1 MLSDLTISN
10 PLSPIKRL
18 TPADRLA
25 AFDKESNSIYKK
37 YSVYTQS
44 TGPGIK
50 LGSSQPYVFIDVSS
64 SNFSKNITR
73 FDSQAMPFGSTLLD
87 IKRVSKFATSGT
99 GLLYIGKQYL
109 LQKQNSFNETRIYNP
124 LSLLS
129 ATAAKGSTG
138 LIDRPVRFL
147 PVSGGVGNFIA
158 TSLLSVVGIQSKA
171 IENNPDGTATGAA
184 LSGYAKMNGLPA
196 KGLIRYESGDG
207 GRNRFNTFF
216 PDAGTDQVDKKTPSL
231 GSALGKALISKLKS
245 FIPSTNPF
253 GFGGGADNKWE
264 IRPEY
269 KGIIGAYE
277 SMYADKGGMLAVKN
291 TPKTDAQSQ
300 TGFIDTIKSSLSTAF
315 LGAPAKT
322 PLGVSDDAIKV
333 DEYHRYTPTLRYGF
347 TNAGDRANSENARIR
362 NFSIT
367 KQYGIIQNVGVT
379 TDVWDKRPQFR
390 KSTEQLKTVEDYRN
404 DSNTPKKYITYPRI
418 GKADTRYSTDIKV
431 ADAASGSIQT
441 HQVSKLKTAVNGYA
455 AIGKTKFTNTIS
467 EKITI
472 FKRGFASYKKEGSTD
487 SVADKINILEVI
499 SGADRNTIP
508 PSLTLG
514 NGQSTDLIFFHF
526 FDLVNN
532 IYVPFRA
539 TLTSVNEVHSPDWDP
554 VQYLGRADKLY
565 MYKGFERTLNF
576 NFTVYANSLEELV
589 PMWSR
594 INYLVG
600 LTRPP
605 KYTDKGPSD
614 SSGMTSRFMYP
625 PMVTLTMGDLYR
637 DQPAVLTSVGMSIP
651 EDSHWETFRG
661 NGEQYNEYI
670 GKIYY
675 GRETKSRQLPTK
687 VDINVGMN
695 LMEKTR
701 FDTDENGSLVDMSR
715 SSTNADHY
723 NITATDA

>member
-25 AFDKESNSIYKK
+25 TFNKESNSIYKK

-50 LGSSQPYVFIDVSS
+50 IGSSQPYVFIDVSS
-64 SNFSKNITR
+64 SNFSKNITSA
-73 FDSQAMPFGSTLLD
+73 DSQAMPFGSTALD

-147 PVSGGVGNFIA
+147 PVSGGIGNFVA

-171 IENNPDGTATGAA
+171 IENNPDGTATGPA

-196 KGLIRYESGDG
+196 KGLIRYESGDV

-216 PDAGTDQVDKKTPSL
+216 PDAGTDQVGKKTPSF
-231 GSALGKALISKLKS
+231 GSALGKALVSKLKS

-291 TPKTDAQSQ
+291 TPKTDAPSQ
-300 TGFIDTIKSSLSTAF
+300 TGFIDTIKSSLSAAF

-322 PLGVSDDAIKV
+322 PPGVSDDAIKV

-367 KQYGIIQNVGVT
+367 KQYGIIQSVGVT

-404 DSNTPKKYITYPRI
+404 NGNTPKKYITYPEI
-418 GKADTRYSTDIKV
+418 ATEAKRYPTDIKK
-431 ADAASGSIQT
+431 ADEADTSIQKD
-441 HQVSKLKTAVNGYA
+441 QVSKLEKAMAGYS
-455 AIGKTKFTNTIS
+455 AIGKTSFTTEMIGNTTLF
-467 EKITI
+467 E
-472 FKRGFASYKKEGSTD
+472 RGFAYSKKDGETGRST
-487 SVADKINILEVI
+487 SDKINSLEVLN
-499 SGADRNTIP
+499 GKRG
-508 PSLTLG
+508 TLPTDLILG
-514 NGQSTDLIFFHF
+514 GDQTRSKDLIFFHF
-526 FDLVNN
+526 FDLVNSKY
-532 IYVPFRA
+532 IPFRA
-539 TLTSVNEVHSPDWDP
+539 TLTSINEVHSPEWDP

-605 KYTDKGPSD
+605 AYTKGKTDD
-614 SSGMTSRFMYP
+614 SSGIMSQFMYP
-625 PMVTLTMGDLYR
+625 PMVALTMGDLYE
-637 DQPAVLTSVGMSIP
+637 DQPAVITSVGISIP
-651 EDSHWETFRG
+651 DDSLWESFRG
-661 NGEQYNEYI
+661 NGEQYNQYI
-670 GKIYY
+670 GKQYY
-675 GRETKSRQLPTK
+675 DAKTKSLQLPTK
-687 VDINVGMN
+687 VDVNVGMN
-695 LMEKTR
+695 LMEK
-701 FDTDENGSLVDMSR
+701 ER
-715 SSTNADHY
+715 STTSADHY
-723 NITATDA
+723 NVTAAF

>member
-25 AFDKESNSIYKK
+25 TFNKESSSIYKK

-44 TGPGIK
+44 TGPGVRI
-50 LGSSQPYVFIDVSS
+50 GSSQPYVFIDVSS
-64 SNFSKNITR
+64 SNLSKNITSA
-73 FDSQAMPFGSTLLD
+73 DSQAMPFGSTLLD
-87 IKRVSKFATSGT
+87 IKRISKFATSGT

-147 PVSGGVGNFIA
+147 PVSGGIGNFVA

-171 IENNPDGTATGAA
+171 IENNPDGTATGPA
-184 LSGYAKMNGLPA
+184 LSGYARMNGLPA
-196 KGLIRYESGDG
+196 KGLIRYESGDS

-216 PDAGTDQVDKKTPSL
+216 PDAGTDQVGQKTPSL

-269 KGIIGAYE
+269 KGIVGAYE

-300 TGFIDTIKSSLSTAF
+300 MGFVDTIKSSLSAAF
-315 LGAPAKT
+315 LGAPAKA
-322 PLGVSDDAIKV
+322 PAGVSDDAIKV

-347 TNAGDRANSENARIR
+347 TNAGERANSENARIR
-362 NFSIT
+362 NFNIT
-367 KQYGIIQNVGVT
+367 KQYGIIQTVGVT
-379 TDVWDKRPQFR
+379 TDVWDKKPQFR
-390 KSTEQLKTVEDYRN
+390 KSTEQLKTVEDYSN
-404 DSNTPKKYITYPRI
+404 NSNTPKKYITYPRI
-418 GKADTRYSTDIKV
+418 GKDETRYSTDIKK
-431 ADAASGSIQT
+431 ADAASGSINT
-441 HQVSKLKTAVNGYA
+441 DQVSKLENAIAGYS
-455 AIGKTKFTNTIS
+455 AIGKTSFTTEMIGNTTLF
-467 EKITI
+467 E
-472 FKRGFASYKKEGSTD
+472 RGFAFSKKDGDTNKSA
-487 SVADKINILEVI
+487 ADTINKLDVIPEKRSRIPSSLILGGDQNR
-499 SGADRNTIP
+499 SK
-508 PSLTLG
+508 
-514 NGQSTDLIFFHF
+514 DLIFFHF
-526 FDLVNN
+526 FDLVNEKY
-532 IYVPFRA
+532 IPFRA
-539 TLTSVNEVHSPDWDP
+539 TLTSVNEVHSPEWESI
-554 VQYLGRADKLY
+554 QYLGRADKLY

-589 PMWSR
+589 PMWTR

-605 KYTDKGPSD
+605 AYTKGKTKD
-614 SSGMTSRFMYP
+614 NNGITSQFMYP
-625 PMVTLTMGDLYR
+625 PMVSLTMGDLYE
-637 DQPAVLTSVGMSIP
+637 DQPAVITSVGISIP
-651 EDSHWETFRG
+651 DDSLWETFRG
-661 NGEQYNEYI
+661 NGEQYNKYI
-670 GKIYY
+670 GKNYY
-675 GRETKSRQLPTK
+675 NEKTKSLQLPTK
-687 VDINVGMN
+687 VDVNVGMN
-695 LMEKTR
+695 LMEK
-701 FDTDENGSLVDMSR
+701 ER
-715 SSTNADHY
+715 STTAADHY
-723 NITATDA
+723 NVTAAF